1 MRVPEQLV
9 QAIQNASDVMLT
21 THVLPDGDA
30 IGSLLGLKAALE
42 AMGKNVTAALSDE
55 VPPYLRFLPGV
66 DSIKPVDCL
75 ASSFPLAIVLDCGAL
90 DRVGRCMSAVEA
102 SGLVVNIDHHATNSG
117 FASINWVNVESGSTS
132 EMIYCLLRQM
142 GVAIGSSAATC
153 LFAGISTD
161 TGSFRYSSTTA
172 DTFRAAAAL
181 TEAGAS
187 PWRISQSIYDTRS
200 YDSLAGMAEAILG
213 MKFECS
219 GLVAYLDITAD
230 LMARHK
236 LSETETEGFISYA
249 RSVAGVE
256 VAIAFKEVGA
266 DEIRVGLRSNRK
278 VDVAQVALALG
289 GGGHVRAAGLTFRGS
304 MGQAR
309 SAVLTGVRKAL
320 REAGLTWTD

>member
-1 MRVPEQLV
+1 MNAPEQL
-9 QAIQNASDVMLT
+9 IQTIHRASDILLC

-55 VPPYLRFLPGV
+55 VPPYLRFLPGA
-66 DSIKPVDCL
+66 DDIKPVDCM
-75 ASSFPLAIVLDCGAL
+75 ADSFPLAIVLDCGAL
-90 DRVGRCMSAVEA
+90 DRVGRCMAAVEA
-102 SGLVVNIDHHATNSG
+102 SRLTINIDHHATNSG
-117 FASINWVNVESGSTS
+117 FAAMNWVNVDSGSTA
-132 EMIYCLLRQM
+132 EMIYALITQM
-142 GVAIGSSAATC
+142 GVAISPEAATC

-172 DTFRAAAAL
+172 ETFRAAAAL

-187 PWRISQSIYDTRS
+187 PWRVSQSIYDTKS

-219 GLVAYLDITAD
+219 GLVASMDITAE

-236 LSETETEGFISYA
+236 LTESETEGFISYA

-256 VAIAFKEVGA
+256 VAVAFKEVHA
-266 DEIRVGLRSNRK
+266 NEIRVGLRSNRK
-278 VDVAQVALALG
+278 VDVARVALALG
-289 GGGHVRAAGLTFRGS
+289 GGGHVRASGLTFRGS
-304 MGQAR
+304 LDQAR
-309 SAVLTGVRKAL
+309 PAVMAGVKKAL
-320 REAGLTWTD
+320 REAGFTWTD

>member
-1 MRVPEQLV
+1 MKAPEQLV
-9 QAIQNASDVMLT
+9 RAIHNAYEIMLT

-30 IGSLLGLKAALE
+30 IGSLLGLKTALE

-66 DSIKPVDCL
+66 DSIKPVECL
-75 ASSFPLAIVLDCGAL
+75 AASFPLAIVLDCGAL
-90 DRVGRCMSAVEA
+90 DRVGRCVAAVEA
-102 SGLVVNIDHHATNSG
+102 SHLVINIDHHATNSG
-117 FASINWVNVESGSTS
+117 FAAINWVNVDSGSTS
-132 EMIYCLLRQM
+132 EMIYALIRQM
-142 GVAIGSSAATC
+142 NLPISPDAATC

-161 TGSFRYSSTTA
+161 TGSFRYSSTNA

-187 PWRISQSIYDTRS
+187 PWRVSQSIYDTKS

-213 MKFECS
+213 MKFACS
-219 GLVAYLDITAD
+219 GLVASIDITAD

-236 LSETETEGFISYA
+236 LTESETEGFISYA

-256 VAIAFKEVGA
+256 VALAFKEVRA

-278 VDVAQVALALG
+278 VDVAQIALAMG

-304 MGQAR
+304 IGQAR
-309 SAVLTGVRKAL
+309 PAVMSGVEKAL
-320 REAGLTWTD
+320 REAGFTWTD